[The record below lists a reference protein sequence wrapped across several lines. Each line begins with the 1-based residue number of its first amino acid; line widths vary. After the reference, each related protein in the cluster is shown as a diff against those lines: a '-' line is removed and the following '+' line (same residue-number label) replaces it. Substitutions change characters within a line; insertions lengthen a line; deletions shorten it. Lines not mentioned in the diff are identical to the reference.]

1 MKTLLNSKVLSN
13 LLWMVFGT
21 MSVLI
26 YYPKQEYWIA
36 GLMAIIATLYAIKL
50 VKSIKINAEDTL

>member
-21 MSVLI
+21 MGVLI

-36 GLMAIIATLYAIKL
+36 GLMVIIATLYAIKL
-50 VKSIKINAEDTL
+50 VKSIRKNA